1 MRIGFAKGKE
11 REKKKGRTLSFSLW
25 TLPFTFHSTS
35 PEMQALYDRCNHVAG
50 DQVERFIQRNVLKR
64 HGFTPSVEN
73 LAEFWKIRAKYGDD
87 DREVMESVIY
97 LRYAHL
103 LHECTI
109 PLGAAAP
116 DATLVTMDQVARC
129 FFRFFFLS
137 HCWATETLPT
147 FRLHA
152 AA

>member
-1 MRIGFAKGKE
+1 MGRRRISLMGLKE
-11 REKKKGRTLSFSLW
+11 FDVDEVPRDLVIQMLKYEDRLRK
-25 TLPFTFHSTS
+25 S

-116 DATLVTMDQVARC
+116 DATLVTMDQKPCR
-129 FFRFFFLS
+129 
-137 HCWATETLPT
+137 LPDYMQQHDKLVILAGSMT
-147 FRLHA
+147 
-152 AA
+152 